1 MMQRDKLSSEQEPSK
16 DNEEETPTGL
26 VEIRWTRHL
35 ITSVIISLIPA
46 SYVFWY
52 SWSYA
57 QELNSRTTAAAAVA
71 YGFYIFVVFFIAI
84 TCFLLGTDWL
94 RIHRRND

>member
-1 MMQRDKLSSEQEPSK
+1 MTQRDKLSSEQESSA
-16 DNEEETPTGL
+16 DNKEETPAGL

-57 QELNSRTTAAAAVA
+57 QDLNSRSTAVAAVA
-71 YGFYIFVVFFIAI
+71 YGFYVFVIFFIVKYSI
-84 TCFLLGTDWL
+84 C
-94 RIHRRND
+94 I